1 VKGLLAGG
9 LILPSM
15 SPYSAPVLFTRKKGG
30 EWHMCM
36 DYQALNKLTV
46 KDKFSLPQAK
56 DLFNQLKGTIM
67 FIYKYVYTYVYKH
80 IS

>member
-1 VKGLLAGG
+1 
-9 LILPSM
+9 
-15 SPYSAPVLFTRKKGG
+15 
-30 EWHMCM
+30 MCM